1 MKRPTKRP
9 TKRAMSRLSPLVPL
23 GFLPLLLGA
32 CASSWGGTPTA
43 DPDWEERVLAML
55 DAWPS
60 EQYVISVGG
69 ETVGSM
75 TLRQGLT
82 RESGETLLLL
92 EDSARVLDPTG
103 GGGQL
108 EYSYTARCRLDDHL
122 TPRRIVAEAPGPDG
136 KPVSSQLVVRSGRA
150 TGTTFEGAVDLAV
163 PERLLIRQGL
173 MRLVCLLP
181 REVGTETQL
190 AFLSLGAKPR
200 LEPQQSV
207 RCVEHTSLRLDGRD
221 HPAWRFEYRPGKTR
235 QQAVSL
241 WVGDDGRLLRFHDE
255 SGLQLTLAE
264 GR

>member
-1 MKRPTKRP
+1 MKRL
-9 TKRAMSRLSPLVPL
+9 TKRAMPRLPALVSL
-23 GFLPLLLGA
+23 GFLPVLLGA
-32 CASSWGGTPTA
+32 CAASWSGTPTV
-43 DPDWEERVLAML
+43 DPDWEAKVLAML
-55 DAWPS
+55 DAWSS
-60 EQYVISVGG
+60 EQYDISVGG
-69 ETVGSM
+69 EAVGSM

-103 GGGQL
+103 GDGQL

-122 TPRRIVAEAPGPDG
+122 TPRRIVTEAPGSDG
-136 KPVSSQLVVRSGRA
+136 KPIWSQLVVRGGRA

-163 PERLLIRQGL
+163 PDRLLIRQGL

-181 REVGTETQL
+181 REAGTETQL
-190 AFLSLGAKPR
+190 AFLSLGAEPR
-200 LEPQQSV
+200 LEPKQSV

-221 HPAWRFEYRPGKTR
+221 HPAWRFEYLPGKSR
-235 QQAVSL
+235 KQAVSL